1 MPFLHGFR
9 RIIYEYQ
16 PLVDAI
22 MRVIGMEEDQ
32 DYRLL
37 LRHKNLHLRRSQ
49 KRGIGMKGS
58 NFCFQ
63 SAKSRGGVWCLHFPG
78 GAPGARVPF

>member
-22 MRVIGMEEDQ
+22 MRVIEMEEDR
-32 DYRLL
+32 DDRLL
-37 LRHKNLHLRRSQ
+37 SRHIIYIQ
-49 KRGIGMKGS
+49 
-58 NFCFQ
+58 
-63 SAKSRGGVWCLHFPG
+63 GVVRNEELG
-78 GAPGARVPF
+78 